1 MPLHPRRVAERGFH
15 PTLALARVLAAEL
28 RIPVFRGLKRV
39 RHTPPQFGL
48 GCEDR
53 SRNVAG
59 AFILENVEDLAERH
73 LLLVDDVLTTG
84 STVNEVCRLLRRKS
98 EVGQIMVL
106 TVARAPLVD
115 QL

>member
-1 MPLHPRRVAERGFH
+1 
-15 PTLALARVLAAEL
+15 
-28 RIPVFRGLKRV
+28 
-39 RHTPPQFGL
+39 
-48 GCEDR
+48 
-53 SRNVAG
+53 VAG